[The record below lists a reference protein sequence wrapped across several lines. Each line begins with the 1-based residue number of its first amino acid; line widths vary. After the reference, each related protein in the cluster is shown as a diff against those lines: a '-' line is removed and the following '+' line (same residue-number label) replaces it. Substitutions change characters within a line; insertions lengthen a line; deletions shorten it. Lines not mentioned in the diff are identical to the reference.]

1 MNEFDKIKAFSK
13 DIIEREEPRL
23 SDPASFS
30 DEDSFLKEETSDTF
44 DEQSITDKESDG
56 LAGLQEEY
64 RDRFGFSP
72 IDSSAFEER
81 RFMSMKWHIWA
92 LSVFVGLFVVVILG
106 FVFLG
111 EEGETPDELIVI
123 TARETPVKERP
134 EHPGGMVIPDQ
145 EKQIYDRLR
154 VDAVPTKVESL
165 FPAPEKPVVPDN
177 LITDSQLAA
186 VLQEEPYD
194 VMEAPVIP
202 SAVSALKMAV
212 TPEETPKKEKIIL
225 KKHPL
230 EGVKSSKT
238 AQANV
243 PLPEPKPEITLK
255 ETQKTTTS
263 AKSKSGSAS
272 EKETVKSESNMWRA
286 QLMSSSNKETVE
298 KAWPKILEKNKTLL
312 SNMSHEIKSVEIE
325 GRGTFYRLRVGQF
338 KTREMASGLCQKLKA
353 NKQDCIPSK

>member
-30 DEDSFLKEETSDTF
+30 DGESFFKEESSDMLEEEATT
-44 DEQSITDKESDG
+44 DEESSG
-56 LAGLQEEY
+56 LKGLQEEY

-92 LSVFVGLFVVVILG
+92 LSVFAGLFIVVILG

-111 EEGETPDELIVI
+111 DENENSDELIVI

-154 VDAVPTKVESL
+154 MDVVPTKVESL

-177 LITDSQLAA
+177 LITDNQLAA

-194 VMEAPVIP
+194 VMEAPVVP
-202 SAVSALKMAV
+202 SDVLALKTAV
-212 TPEETPKKEKIIL
+212 TTEDAPKKEKIV
-225 KKHPL
+225 L
-230 EGVKSSKT
+230 EKQRSQDTKSSKIS
-238 AQANV
+238 QATV
-243 PLPEPKPEITLK
+243 SMPVPKPELK
-255 ETQKTTTS
+255 KSDNTDVS
-263 AKSKSGSAS
+263 VKSKSGSAS
-272 EKETVKSESNMWRA
+272 EKKSVKSESDMWRV

-298 KAWPKILEKNKTLL
+298 KAWPKILEKNKALL

-325 GRGTFYRLRVGQF
+325 GRGTFYRLRAGQF
-338 KTREMASGLCQKLKA
+338 KSREMASGLCQKLKA
-353 NKQDCIPSK
+353 NKQDCVPSK